1 MSEIAESELSAPVS
15 RRFGL
20 PLMAWVAL
28 GLAGG
33 MQTLAAALI
42 GVNAGLFFAGIVL
55 ATLIVPPMCLTESRL
70 PDRAVIAWAANDGIG
85 LVWFVAVFASPLT
98 LEQWFLC
105 YVVLLAWTMLLMGLS
120 VLAQGFLDRLD
131 SIGRRKFSGSIV
143 VAPAIVVLIALAWV
157 SCPVWLAP
165 IMPAHPNLTHWII
178 WIHPLMAC
186 NSVVR
191 EFGLWMERPIA
202 YRYLLTLGQDVSA
215 GLPQSVLP
223 SFVFHFVLGIAAL
236 GLSRTVG
243 KR

>member
-1 MSEIAESELSAPVS
+1 MSESAEPQLSAQVN

-20 PLMAWVAL
+20 PTTAWLAL
-28 GLAGG
+28 ALAGG
-33 MQTLAAALI
+33 MQTLACVLI

-55 ATLIVPPMCLTESRL
+55 AALIVPPMCLTVTRL
-70 PDRAVIAWAANDGIG
+70 QDRAMIAWAANDGIG

-98 LEQWFLC
+98 LEQWFRC
-105 YVVLLAWTMLLMGLS
+105 YVVLFAWTTVLMGMAI
-120 VLAQGFLDRLD
+120 LAQVCVARLIPLA
-131 SIGRRKFSGSIV
+131 SQKINGSIV
-143 VAPAIVVLIALAWV
+143 VPPAVVVLIALAWV
-157 SCPVWLAP
+157 SCPVWLAR
-165 IMPAHPNLTHWII
+165 IMPAHPNLTHWIV

-186 NSVVR
+186 NSVVH

-223 SFVFHFVLGIAAL
+223 SFAFHFVLGIAAL
-236 GLSRTVG
+236 GLSRIVG